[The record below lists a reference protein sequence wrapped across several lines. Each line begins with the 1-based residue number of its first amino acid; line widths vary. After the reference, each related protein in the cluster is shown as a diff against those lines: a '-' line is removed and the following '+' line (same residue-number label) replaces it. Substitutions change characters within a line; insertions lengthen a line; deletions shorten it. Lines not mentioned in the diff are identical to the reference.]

1 MTIISSDNRFEWDSE
16 KNAINKRKHG
26 LYFEEILPVFD
37 DPFFFERFDYN
48 HSKPEEDRMFGI
60 GSVNGVAIVATAF
73 TERQRIRIISARLAS
88 PTEERVYYEY
98 CRRLNS

>member
-1 MTIISSDNRFEWDSE
+1 MTIISSDNRF
-16 KNAINKRKHG
+16 G
-26 LYFEEILPVFD
+26 
-37 DPFFFERFDYN
+37 YN